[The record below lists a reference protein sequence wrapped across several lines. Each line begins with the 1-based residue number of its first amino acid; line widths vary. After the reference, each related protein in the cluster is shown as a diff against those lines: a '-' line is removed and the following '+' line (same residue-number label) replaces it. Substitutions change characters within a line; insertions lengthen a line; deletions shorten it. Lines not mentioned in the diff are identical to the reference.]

1 MSEFRNLVKFTG
13 IDLLRFLN
21 IFLKEKKKEKKLLH
35 LKQLYTS
42 ILNPKHQYTLLF
54 LYSLH
59 SQSNNS
65 IGVQLVQL
73 VDRNI
78 RLH

>member
-13 IDLLRFLN
+13 IDLLL
-21 IFLKEKKKEKKLLH
+21 LLLH